1 MQRRIQNIPCY
12 ASHGTPLIS
21 SSKTYISQVFTD
33 KWFVFSLKCQDF
45 PLSKAMLLDVLE
57 VVAPVKHFSK
67 LREFVEM
74 KLPPGF
80 PVKVDIPILPTITTR
95 VNFQDFEF
103 RNNMPDTLFQ
113 IPKDYVENPGR

>member
-1 MQRRIQNIPCY
+1 
-12 ASHGTPLIS
+12 
-21 SSKTYISQVFTD
+21 
-33 KWFVFSLKCQDF
+33 
-45 PLSKAMLLDVLE
+45 MLLDVLE

-113 IPKDYVENPGR
+113 IPKDYTENPGRYFYKLATISIQIKFKVSFRLPVICYSVQN

>member
-1 MQRRIQNIPCY
+1 
-12 ASHGTPLIS
+12 
-21 SSKTYISQVFTD
+21 
-33 KWFVFSLKCQDF
+33 
-45 PLSKAMLLDVLE
+45 MLLDVLE

-103 RNNMPDTLFQ
+103 RDNLSDVLFQ
-113 IPKDYVENPGR
+113 IPKDYTENPGRYKIRRTNMLRKMSCDAPK